1 MLNVNLNLTSTMWLI
16 VGGGSVA
23 TRRAQK
29 ILQEDGRV
37 KLVSPDI
44 SKGLAKLEIKYKEL
58 KIIKRNFRATDIKNQ
73 DFILACTNNMDL
85 NKKIVTIAKSKKIL
99 VSNAS
104 DKNDNNFS
112 FTSSIE
118 LNKKVKINF
127 STGGSNPSFSKLLR
141 TLFEKNLKNEILN
154 LYKIL
159 DKEKSSLKSKTGDR
173 LINEMEYTINSK
185 LNTRKSTKGNL

>member
-44 SKGLAKLEIKYKEL
+44 SKGLARLEIKYKEL

-73 DFILACTNNMDL
+73 DFILACTNNIDL

-159 DKEKSSLKSKTGDR
+159 DKERSSLKSKTGDR

>member
-1 MLNVNLNLTSTMWLI
+1 MLNVNLDLTSTKWLI
-16 VGGGSVA
+16 VGGGSVG
-23 TRRAQK
+23 TRRAKK
-29 ILQEDGRV
+29 ILQEDGSV
-37 KLVSPDI
+37 KLVSPEI
-44 SKGLAKLEIKYKEL
+44 SKDLAKLEMKYKEL

-73 DFILACTNNMDL
+73 DFILACTNNIDV
-85 NKKIVTIAKSKKIL
+85 NKKIVTIAKLKKIL

-112 FTSSIE
+112 FTSSVE

-141 TLFEKNLKNEILN
+141 TLFEKNLKNEILS
-154 LYKIL
+154 LYKTL
-159 DKEKSSLKSKTGDR
+159 DKERSSLKSKAGDR

-185 LNTRKSTKGNL
+185 LNTTKSTKGNL

>member
-37 KLVSPDI
+37 KLVSPEI

-73 DFILACTNNMDL
+73 DFILACTNHIDL

-159 DKEKSSLKSKTGDR
+159 DKERSSLKSKTGDR

>member
-73 DFILACTNNMDL
+73 DFILACTNNIDL

>member
-58 KIIKRNFRATDIKNQ
+58 EIIKRNFRATDIKNQ
-73 DFILACTNNMDL
+73 DFILACTNNIDL

-112 FTSSIE
+112 FTSSVE

-159 DKEKSSLKSKTGDR
+159 DKERSSLKSKTGDR

>member
-159 DKEKSSLKSKTGDR
+159 DKERSSLKSKTGDR

>member
-1 MLNVNLNLTSTMWLI
+1 MLNVNLDLTSTKWLI
-16 VGGGSVA
+16 VGGGSVG
-23 TRRAQK
+23 TRRAKK
-29 ILQEDGRV
+29 ILQEDGSV
-37 KLVSPDI
+37 KLVSPEI
-44 SKGLAKLEIKYKEL
+44 SKGLAKLEMKYKEL

-73 DFILACTNNMDL
+73 DFILACTNNIDL

-112 FTSSIE
+112 FTSSID

-159 DKEKSSLKSKTGDR
+159 DKEKSSLKPKTGDR